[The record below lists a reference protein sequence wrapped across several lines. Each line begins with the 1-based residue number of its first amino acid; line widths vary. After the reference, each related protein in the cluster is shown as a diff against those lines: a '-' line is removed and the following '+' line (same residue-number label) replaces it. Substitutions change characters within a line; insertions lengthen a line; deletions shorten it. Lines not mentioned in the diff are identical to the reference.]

1 MREDSGN
8 IGVVAS
14 VLRNSL
20 ARTAVVTFSTLDNT
34 ARGVFGISN
43 AYPAWINIHSISH
56 FLSFFSHMQ
65 LARTTLLCLEL

>member
-20 ARTAVVTFSTLDNT
+20 ARTAVVTFQLWTIQLELCL
-34 ARGVFGISN
+34 
-43 AYPAWINIHSISH
+43 AYPMPTLHGLTYTHYHISCT
-56 FLSFFSHMQ
+56 FSH
-65 LARTTLLCLEL
+65 T